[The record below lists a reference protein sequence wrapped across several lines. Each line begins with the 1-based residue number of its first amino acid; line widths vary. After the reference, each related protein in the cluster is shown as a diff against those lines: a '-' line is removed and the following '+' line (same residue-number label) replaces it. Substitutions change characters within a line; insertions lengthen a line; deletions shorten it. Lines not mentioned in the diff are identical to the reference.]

1 MEGPISL
8 NRESISLNRESTYS
22 FTYLSV
28 NYKAIIGGLGYSSAG
43 DGTLLNNVS
52 EFLVDKVGDKVGDKN
67 TNTEKD
73 LMDAVTFHKI
83 VGESSGKAIVD
94 VVVVEKLIKALIA
107 AAKEGKAQLK
117 VGGGRK
123 RRRKRRRKSKRKTKR
138 KTKRRRK
145 SKKRRKTKRKTKRR
159 RRKR

>member
-1 MEGPISL
+1 MSTELKL
-8 NRESISLNRESTYS
+8 NSTYS
-22 FTYLSV
+22 FNNAKGEKYEAKIAEDFPRNADGSITVTTAVTTATKPITSV
-28 NYKAIIGGLGYSSAG
+28 SK
-43 DGTLLNNVS
+43 
-52 EFLVDKVGDKVGDKN
+52 FLVDEN
-67 TNTEKD
+67 TSEEASLGLIGFVEFHHINNDGYRTRLTDDTLVATLINT
-73 LMDAVTFHKI
+73 
-83 VGESSGKAIVD
+83 
-94 VVVVEKLIKALIA
+94 LIA